1 MGKMKAAYAAGKE
14 DQPETK
20 NTEKKRKNES
30 QNGKIT
36 KFLKKLIKYNPF
48 LTCLVKYWIA
58 FIESRMVIRY
68 AL

>member
-36 KFLKKLIKYNPF
+36 KFLKKWIK
-48 LTCLVKYWIA
+48 
-58 FIESRMVIRY
+58 
-68 AL
+68 